1 MKLSNAKAK
10 SVERDFPHIVET
22 AVPKASLSESV
33 DAIYRFHWRH
43 GIAAR
48 IGQEWLDERGRQH
61 TRWCFGVP
69 TIAVLFKY
77 EFGVH

>member
-1 MKLSNAKAK
+1 MSNAKAK

-22 AVPKASLSESV
+22 AVPKASVSERL
-33 DAIYRFHWRH
+33 DAIYSFHRSH

-61 TRWCFGVP
+61 IRWCFGVP
-69 TIAVLFKY
+69 TVATLFKI
-77 EFGVH
+77 EFGDPAS